1 MNEDYLLNKRIL
13 LVDDEPELLDM
24 VLSILNE
31 YGFQSCKKCERSY
44 GTS

>member
-24 VLSILNE
+24 VLSILTE
-31 YGFQSCKKCERSY
+31 YGFQNVKTAKSY
-44 GTS
+44 GRS